1 MQEFINNFV
10 ENIQYLESTSPQII
24 SILLGMS
31 VIVLESMIP
40 ILPLALFIALNM
52 LLFGH
57 LQGFIMSW
65 IATCIGCLISFTI
78 VRYGLKKPFNISEEE
93 DKTINKIMKKINK
106 ISLPNLVL
114 IISLPFMPAFL
125 LNIAAG
131 LSKISYKKFIF
142 AILISKLV
150 IVFFW
155 GFIGTSLIE
164 SITDIKVLLEL
175 FILMG
180 LAYIISKILMK
191 KFKID

>member
-1 MQEFINNFV
+1 MQEFINNFI

-65 IATCIGCLISFTI
+65 LATCIGCLISFSI

-93 DKTINKIMKKINK
+93 DKTINK

-191 KFKID
+191 KLKID